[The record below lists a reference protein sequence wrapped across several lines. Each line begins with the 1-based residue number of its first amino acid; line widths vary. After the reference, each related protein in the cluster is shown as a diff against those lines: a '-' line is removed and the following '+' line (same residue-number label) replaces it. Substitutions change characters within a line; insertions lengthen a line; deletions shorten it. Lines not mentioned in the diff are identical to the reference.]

1 MKIPSLFHSLLL
13 PAPLLLLCSCSEEAP
28 GLQQKMVEMQA
39 RLAAKQAEV
48 TDLQAKLAEARNA
61 AAGKPAESAASPLAS
76 GDDSAAVG
84 AAADE
89 LARSLAEGMKP
100 GQLLTSPKVVYA
112 GLTLRTANGSRGVAV
127 PFFYNNAAGKWECGW
142 SGEQVKAALQGAD
155 SPSSP
160 APVVS
165 QSPVLQPAA
174 SSGAP
179 SAASASSAAAP
190 MRLPRGWTYDA
201 STGQV
206 TASDGTPMPPLKQGE
221 RYEMI
226 VGGAGETP
234 RPVVVSEDGSQ
245 RLIVR

>member
-1 MKIPSLFHSLLL
+1 MKTPSLLL
-13 PAPLLLLCSCSEEAP
+13 SLLLSAPLLLLCSCSEEAP
-28 GLQQKMVEMQA
+28 GLQQKMVELQA

-48 TDLQAKLAEARNA
+48 TDLQAKLAEARA
-61 AAGKPAESAASPLAS
+61 TTAGKPAESAAPSFV

-89 LARSLAEGMKP
+89 LARTLAEGMKP
-100 GQLLTSPKVVYA
+100 GQLLTSPKVAYA
-112 GLTLRTANGSRGVAV
+112 GLTLRTASGSRGVAV
-127 PFFYNNAAGKWECGW
+127 PFFYNHAAGKWECGW
-142 SGEQVKAALQGAD
+142 SGEQVKAALLGAD
-155 SPSSP
+155 SPAA

-165 QSPVLQPAA
+165 QSPVPQPAA
-174 SSGAP
+174 SPVAP
-179 SAASASSAAAP
+179 PAAAASSAAAP

-206 TASDGTPMPPLKQGE
+206 TASDGTLMPALKKGE
-221 RYEMI
+221 RYAMI
-226 VGGAGETP
+226 EGGAGETP